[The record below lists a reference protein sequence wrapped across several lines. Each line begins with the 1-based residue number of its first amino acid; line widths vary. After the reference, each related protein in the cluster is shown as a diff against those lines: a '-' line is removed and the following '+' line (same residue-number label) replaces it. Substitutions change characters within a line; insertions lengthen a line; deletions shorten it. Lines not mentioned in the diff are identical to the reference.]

1 MNRGPISG
9 APWLDEPCER
19 HEQQDCREC
28 ADERYQETIWT
39 VAHVSSKPCRIQ
51 LDSPAMLAIID
62 KFGHYESLSGDELV
76 PSVGARVRLHEH
88 DGVVDLYQDQG
99 CMEGGVL

>member
-1 MNRGPISG
+1 MNEPRGPISG

-39 VAHVSSKPCRIQ
+39 VAHVIHSVELKAGGKSAR
-51 LDSPAMLAIID
+51 LNGD
-62 KFGHYESLSGDELV
+62 FVYESLSGDELV
-76 PSVGARVRLHEH
+76 PSVGALVRLHEH
-88 DGVVDLYQDQG
+88 DGVVDLY
-99 CMEGGVL
+99 EVAP